1 MEDDYNVTLHFTLV
15 MIKDMDKRGK
25 LINGAFVTSAAYML
39 GDHLAFCGA
48 AAPKLLV
55 PLLITK
61 FTAGF
66 CSILLALFYLK
77 VTEKKEY
84 ANEQ

>member
-1 MEDDYNVTLHFTLV
+1 
-15 MIKDMDKRGK
+15 MDKRGK
-25 LINGAFVTSAAYML
+25 LINGAFITSAAYML

-61 FTAGF
+61 LSTGF
-66 CSILLALFYLK
+66 ASILLALFYLK
-77 VTEKKEY
+77 VTGKKE
-84 ANEQ
+84 EV